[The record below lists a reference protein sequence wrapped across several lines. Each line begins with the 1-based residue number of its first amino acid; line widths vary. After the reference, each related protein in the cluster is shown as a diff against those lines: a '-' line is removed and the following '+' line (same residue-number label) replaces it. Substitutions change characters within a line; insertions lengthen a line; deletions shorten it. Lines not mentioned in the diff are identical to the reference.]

1 VTVVRPDLPASLV
14 RIIEKAMARDRDQR
28 YSDVNL
34 LAMALEDEL
43 TPSTPAPRLLTP
55 QAGVPSFI
63 AHDPRSGPHAPIV
76 RAVLNK
82 EPSGQHQGTLILFAF
97 SPQTEGKEKAALE
110 GPNGGNAGSKAGSE
124 ETASL
129 PTTDRE
135 MALVDLRVPLAK
147 TRSRGLVARSAL
159 RGWGGLVGAGLAVA
173 IGFFGVSVAMRG
185 PRTVRTGEPTPVAK
199 DTPPAREPMVQPAFP
214 AVVSSATVEPVAVPA
229 PSTISASP
237 PVPSAPATRERSYP
251 VRKVRVMPV
260 PVTAGLVV
268 AVREA
273 SNDVPPREHALRGAS
288 GRDQPAHA
296 PSSAQ
301 RAGAS
306 AKSPAPRAGSLSKDD
321 F

>member
-1 VTVVRPDLPASLV
+1 VL
-14 RIIEKAMARDRDQR
+14 
-28 YSDVNL
+28 
-34 LAMALEDEL
+34 
-43 TPSTPAPRLLTP
+43 
-55 QAGVPSFI
+55 SFI